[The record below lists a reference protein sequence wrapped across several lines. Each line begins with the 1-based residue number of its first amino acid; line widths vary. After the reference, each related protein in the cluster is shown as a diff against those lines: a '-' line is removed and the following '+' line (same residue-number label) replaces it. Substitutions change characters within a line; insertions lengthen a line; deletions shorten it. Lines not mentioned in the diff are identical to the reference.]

1 MFNVAVKQ
9 HPKDGNGVSE
19 VGSFWITIAEKI
31 IGIVLIIISIT
42 MLYFTATSASTLSL
56 FTGFFA
62 FLGIV
67 VLASG
72 VLLLV
77 VKPPE

>member
-9 HPKDGNGVSE
+9 YPKDGNGVSE

-31 IGIVLIIISIT
+31 IGIILIIISIT
-42 MLYFTATSASTLSL
+42 MLYFTATSVSTLSL